1 MNFATARVAP
11 EKPGTSTGLPI
22 VFMDDERTIMKMYD
36 IEIEM
41 VDGELFLTQGEHED
55 DQAVIR
61 FSKEQVGIVA
71 KLMIQAVAEGEPIT
85 ATRGFDSWCDNQDK
99 KCATTAL

>member
-1 MNFATARVAP
+1 
-11 EKPGTSTGLPI
+11 
-22 VFMDDERTIMKMYD
+22 MKMYD

-41 VDGELFLTQGEHED
+41 IDGELFLTQGEHED
-55 DQAVIR
+55 DQSVIR

-71 KLMIQAVAEGEPIT
+71 KLMIEAVAPLT
-85 ATRGFDSWCDNQDK
+85 ATRGFEAWCDNRDK